1 MNVTLSRGSTSLDLP
16 LLEEG
21 GNVLFST
28 DFGKPF
34 ANIRDTGGSV
44 NPRAE
49 DRWSAQINHTINGRF
64 DGSNAFDDAR
74 TLANLI
80 KSDPGGNDLE
90 LTTGFAEFSDPLLV
104 TPQAGNE
111 QALQLTYEP
120 GRTDTVFFQLGL
132 TEVSVT
138 RTQPD
143 RTFSTPTAS
152 GSGPIELKASGN
164 TVELG
169 PNISVERSVGRPN
182 DSATKTLNELG
193 RYIYKHK
200 VTYDQFSLSFEM
212 TNNLT
217 SQLKTIADTI
227 FKQRLGRGGITL
239 DFNGLY
245 GYGAFTVLPTGSAP
259 IRYQRLAGRTGQ
271 VTLPTID
278 LRVIKPTTT
287 V

>member
-1 MNVTLSRGSTSLDLP
+1 MNVTLSRGTTSLDLP
-16 LLEEG
+16 LLDEG
-21 GNVLFST
+21 GNPLFST
-28 DFGKPF
+28 DFGLPF

-64 DGSNAFDDAR
+64 DGSNAFSNAR
-74 TLANLI
+74 TLAELI
-80 KSDPGGNDLE
+80 KQDPGGEDLE

-104 TPQAGNE
+104 APQAGNE
-111 QALQLTYEP
+111 QALTLTYEP

-132 TEVSVT
+132 TEISVS

-143 RTFSTPTAS
+143 RTFSTPTAN
-152 GSGPIELKASGN
+152 GSGPIQLKAGGN
-164 TVELG
+164 TVDLD

-200 VTYDQFSLSFEM
+200 VTFDEFSLSFEM
-212 TNNLT
+212 TDNLT
-217 SQLKTIADTI
+217 SQLQTIADNI
-227 FKQRLGRGGITL
+227 FKQSLGRDGITL

-245 GYGAFTVLPTGSAP
+245 GYGSFDVLPTGSAP

-278 LRVIKPTTT
+278 LRVIKATR
-287 V
+287 

>member
-1 MNVTLSRGSTSLDLP
+1 MASVTLSRGSTSLDLP
-16 LLEEG
+16 IVKKG
-21 GNVLFST
+21 GEVLFST

-64 DGSNAFDDAR
+64 DGSNAFGDAR
-74 TLANLI
+74 TLAELI

-111 QALQLTYEP
+111 
-120 GRTDTVFFQLGL
+120 TVFFQLGL

-164 TVELG
+164 TVTLD

-212 TNNLT
+212 TENLT
-217 SQLKTIADTI
+217 TQLKTIADTI
-227 FKQRLGRGGITL
+227 FKQRLGRDGITL

-245 GYGAFTVLPTGSAP
+245 GYGSFNVLPTGSAPIRTGSAP

-278 LRVIKPTTT
+278 LRVIRTTTT

>member
-16 LLEEG
+16 LLDEG
-21 GNVLFST
+21 GNPLFST

-64 DGSNAFDDAR
+64 DGSNAFQNAR

-80 KSDPGGNDLE
+80 KQDPGGNDLE

-111 QALQLTYEP
+111 QALTLTYEP

-152 GSGPIELKASGN
+152 GSGPIELTASGN
-164 TVELG
+164 TVTLA

-212 TNNLT
+212 TENLT
-217 SQLKTIADTI
+217 TQLKTIADTI
-227 FKQRLGRGGITL
+227 FKQRLDRDGITL

-278 LRVIKPTTT
+278 LRVIRPTTR